1 MKQKKVYISFFGI
14 MKIKTEYGMLTEN
27 EINSN
32 QMKKLIAYL
41 VLNRKSLISA
51 DILTAILWPQGNDDP
66 YASLRGLV
74 HRLKKLLKPIFC
86 EDDFIIPKNGSYIIN
101 PYYDLVVDA
110 EQLYVISKYKVS
122 MTGAKAFLDN
132 SSFPFIESL
141 ANDIWG
147 LPVCTYYNSQLV
159 TYICTVVT
167 KMINDNDY
175 DDAIK
180 YATKGLV
187 IDHMSEE
194 LHLLIIKALIR
205 KGCRKLALNHYENTI
220 TMFQNEYGI
229 TPTKNFLSTK
239 YKIFNEEEM

>member
-14 MKIKTEYGMLTEN
+14 MTIKTEYGKMNEH

-51 DILTAILWPQGNDDP
+51 DILTAILWPQGNEDP
-66 YASLRGLV
+66 YTALRGLV
-74 HRLKKLLKPIFC
+74 FRLRKSIKSIFP
-86 EDDFIIPKNGSYIIN
+86 EDDFIIAKNGSYIIN
-101 PYYDLVVDA
+101 PVFDLVVDA
-110 EQLYVISKYKVS
+110 EQLYVISKYKIS
-122 MTGAKAFLDN
+122 TAGAKAFLDN
-132 SSFPFIESL
+132 SCYPFVESL

-147 LPVCTYYNSQLV
+147 LPVCTYYNTRLI
-159 TYICTVVT
+159 TYICAVVT
-167 KMINDNDY
+167 KMIEDNEH
-175 DDAIK
+175 DDAVK

-194 LHLLIIKALIR
+194 LHLLIINALVK

-220 TMFQNEYGI
+220 RMFQNEYGT
-229 TPTKNFLSTK
+229 TPTKEFLSEK
-239 YKIFNEEEM
+239 YKIFNNEEV

>member
-14 MKIKTEYGMLTEN
+14 LRIRTEYGILTEN

-51 DILTAILWPQGNDDP
+51 DILTAILWPQGNEDP

-74 HRLKKLLKPIFC
+74 HRLKKTLKPIFC
-86 EDDFIIPKNGSYIIN
+86 DDDFIIAKNGSYIIN
-101 PYYDLVVDA
+101 PLYDLVVDA
-110 EQLYVISKYKVS
+110 EQLYVISKYKIS
-122 MTGAKAFLDN
+122 TTGAKAFLD
-132 SSFPFIESL
+132 SSCYPFIESL

-147 LPVCTYYNSQLV
+147 LPVCTYYNTGLI

-167 KMINDNDY
+167 KMIKDEDY

-187 IDHMSEE
+187 IDHLSEE
-194 LHLLIIKALIR
+194 LHLLIIDALTE

-220 TMFQNEYGI
+220 KMFQNEYGT
-229 TPTKNFLSTK
+229 TPTKHFLSAK
-239 YKIFNEEEM
+239 YKIFNDEEM